1 MRGGGI
7 EQGGLNLRREHFLQ
21 KISPERLL
29 RDIQA
34 SKFHPLQ
41 EKGQPYSGMLKLPT
55 ANCRLPTAVAVAA
68 YQLII

>member
-7 EQGGLNLRREHFLQ
+7 EQGGLNLRREHFLH
-21 KISPERLL
+21 PPLERLL

-41 EKGQPYSGMLKLPT
+41 EKGQPYSGMLKLLI
-55 ANCRLPTAVAVAA
+55 ADCRLHVAA
-68 YQLII
+68 YQLMI